1 MKNLFKL
8 FAICSF
14 VFVAFACGNNKSNSE
29 KSESAQL
36 ELGNAK
42 VEVLYFHSNR
52 RCASCNKIEEI
63 AKNVVSEDFKNDDV
77 KFHAI
82 NFDNKE
88 NKELAEK
95 FKINWSSLVIVSSDE
110 NTDLTDRAFQLIN
123 ADSEKLRSEVVETI
137 SLYLNK

>member
-1 MKNLFKL
+1 MNNLFKI
-8 FAICSF
+8 FAIS
-14 VFVAFACGNNKSNSE
+14 VFVLVTFACGNNK
-29 KSESAQL
+29 KSSDKAETSQL

-63 AKNVVSEDFKNDDV
+63 AKNVVSEDFKNEDV

-110 NTDLTDRAFQLIN
+110 NTDLTERAFQLIN